1 MADVSFTF
9 SGDASSLQTAL
20 EEIKG
25 EVRKTKDSV
34 QGLAGQFTASFAAI
48 GGAIAAVKS
57 AFAFFSNIPAQA
69 ARIEDLRV
77 TFTQMTG
84 DAEQAG
90 EILDD
95 LWHDAANG
103 AVGLEQMA
111 ATAKPLLNVFSDS
124 SSIREWTRRFADMA
138 TGSGVAAEQL
148 SKVFSRAM
156 AVGRIDSRAIDTL
169 ARQGIPIYQEL
180 AAVIGTSTEAVQAM
194 VKKGAVSADQYA
206 AALRRM
212 TDEGG
217 QYFNLSSQLSNTT
230 AGSWGTLLEN
240 INRVVAKLGEPI
252 NEAITPALQSIAIA
266 LEEGI
271 PAMQEFAAGFGTA
284 LTGVVD
290 VISPIV
296 SGIGELVSLLGGAE
310 TVVAAAAAALLMYV
324 GNTKAATA
332 STISFRAQMVTLGNT
347 IKGLSFSSF
356 VSGYRAALT
365 GLKSAMSSTLAGL
378 KVTWSIAWSTMATV
392 TRAAMVAVKAAIVS
406 TGIGLIFVGIG
417 EALGALY
424 SWFMGNSEAAE
435 RAAESTR
442 QFEKSLRNLNKQA
455 DKVKTYE
462 QYDSFMEQLDE
473 RMDDLREERRMA
485 VAKDEDEE
493 VIKLLDQQIARLR
506 QKKRHY
512 EETLPIQ
519 IEEAIEAERAAEAM
533 RRQQEEAAELERK
546 LAAARDKLN
555 DLYRRQRETE
565 REQYLSGLAPEVQIQ
580 LRLADATAYGQA
592 RHTIETLRQE
602 MEAIMRKPVVTE
614 EDAARYQMLAA
625 TYNKIVELQR
635 RGREEA
641 ERTAETER
649 RRAEEAAK
657 QEKARENA
665 ARDYDMAVK
674 MLQAEIAGNERRLEV
689 LKQQQRITQLTA
701 EYQRQGLS
709 DAEARAKRMVALE
722 KQLER
727 MQEKQKEQ
735 EEKRQQQQGRG
746 RQQGT
751 RITDSFAGVGG
762 GGRSVVIGGPLIS
775 ETKKQTRLL
784 EGIGNNTKRPPTVQV
799 SGNVEAVISR

>member
-9 SGDASSLQTAL
+9 SGDAASLQNAL
-20 EEIKG
+20 NEIKG

-48 GGAIAAVKS
+48 GGAIAAVKG

-90 EILDD
+90 QILDD

-124 SSIREWTRRFADMA
+124 ASIREWSRRFADIA
-138 TGSGVAAEQL
+138 TGSGVAADQL

-156 AVGRIDSRAIDTL
+156 AIGKIDSRAIDTL

-180 AAVIGTSTEAVQAM
+180 AAIIGTTTEAVQAM
-194 VKKGAVSADQYA
+194 VKKGLVSADQYA
-206 AALRRM
+206 AAFRRM

-217 QYFNLSSQLSNTT
+217 KYYNLSSQLSNTS
-230 AGSWGTLLEN
+230 AGSWGTMLEN
-240 INRVVAKLGEPI
+240 INRVAAKLGEPI
-252 NEAITPALQSIAIA
+252 NEAFTPVLQSIAVA
-266 LEEGI
+266 LEESL
-271 PAMQEFAAGFGTA
+271 PAVQAFAGSFGSA
-284 LTGVVD
+284 FSGVVE

-296 SGIGELVSLLGGAE
+296 SGIGELVSVLGGAE

-324 GNTKAATA
+324 GNSKAATA
-332 STISFRAQMVTLGNT
+332 STVSFRAQLTTLGNT

-356 VSGYRAALT
+356 VTGFRTALS
-365 GLKSAMSSTLAGL
+365 GLKSAMTATLTGL
-378 KVTWSIAWSTMATV
+378 KLTWSVTWSTMATV

-406 TGIGLIFVGIG
+406 TGIGLIIVGIG

-424 SWFMGNSEAAE
+424 SWFAGNSEAAE

-442 QFEKSLRNLNKQA
+442 QFEKSLNNLNKQA
-455 DKVKTYE
+455 GKVKTHE

-473 RMDDLREERRMA
+473 RLDDLRDQRDMA

-493 VIKLLDQQIARLR
+493 VIALLDQQIARLR
-506 QKKRHY
+506 QKRRHY

-519 IEEAIEAERAAEAM
+519 IEEAIAAERAAEAM
-533 RRQQEEAAELERK
+533 RKQAEEAAELERK
-546 LAAARDKLN
+546 LAAAREKLN
-555 DLYRRQRETE
+555 DLYRRQRENE

-580 LRLADATAYGQA
+580 LRLADATAYGQT
-592 RHTIETLRQE
+592 RHTIESLRKE
-602 MEAIMRKPVVTE
+602 MEDIMRKPVVTE
-614 EDAARYQMLAA
+614 QDVARYEMLAG
-625 TYNKIVELQR
+625 TYNKITELQR
-635 RGREEA
+635 RSREEA

-657 QEKARENA
+657 QEQARQNA
-665 ARDYDMAVK
+665 SRDYDMAVR
-674 MLQAEIAGNERRLEV
+674 MLQAEIAGDERRLQV

-701 EYQRQGLS
+701 EYQRQGLE

-722 KQLER
+722 KQLEEA
-727 MQEKQKEQ
+727 QEKQKQQEQ
-735 EEKRQQQQGRG
+735 KQQGRS

-751 RITDSFAGVGG
+751 RITDSMAGVGG
-762 GGRSVVIGGPLIS
+762 GGRSVVIGGPLVS

-784 EGIGNNTKRPPTVQV
+784 EGIGNNTRRGPTIQV

>member
-9 SGDASSLQTAL
+9 SGDAASLQNAL
-20 EEIKG
+20 NEIKG

-48 GGAIAAVKS
+48 GGAIAAVKG

-90 EILDD
+90 QILDD

-103 AVGLEQMA
+103 AVGLEEMA

-124 SSIREWTRRFADMA
+124 ASIREWSRRFADIA
-138 TGSGVAAEQL
+138 TGSGVAADQL

-156 AVGRIDSRAIDTL
+156 AIGKIDSRAIDTL

-180 AAVIGTSTEAVQAM
+180 AAVIGTTTEAVQAM
-194 VKKGAVSADQYA
+194 VKKGLVSADQYA
-206 AALRRM
+206 AAFRRM

-217 QYFNLSSQLSNTT
+217 KYYNLSSQLSNTS
-230 AGSWGTLLEN
+230 AGSWGTMLEN
-240 INRVVAKLGEPI
+240 INRVAAKLGEPI
-252 NEAITPALQSIAIA
+252 NEAFTPVLQSIAVA
-266 LEEGI
+266 LEESL
-271 PAMQEFAAGFGTA
+271 PAVQAFAGSFGSA
-284 LTGVVD
+284 FSGVVE

-296 SGIGELVSLLGGAE
+296 SGIGELVSVLGGAE

-324 GNTKAATA
+324 GNTKAATT
-332 STISFRAQMVTLGNT
+332 STVSFRAQLTTLGNT

-356 VSGYRAALT
+356 VTGFRTALS
-365 GLKSAMSSTLAGL
+365 GLKSAMTATLTGL
-378 KVTWSIAWSTMATV
+378 KLTWSVTWSTMATV

-406 TGIGLIFVGIG
+406 TGIGLIIVGIG

-424 SWFMGNSEAAE
+424 SWFAGNSEAAE

-442 QFEKSLRNLNKQA
+442 QFEKSLNSLNKQA
-455 DKVKTYE
+455 GKVKTHE

-473 RMDDLREERRMA
+473 RLDDLRDQRDMA

-493 VIKLLDQQIARLR
+493 VIALLDQQIARLR
-506 QKKRHY
+506 QKRRHY

-519 IEEAIEAERAAEAM
+519 IEEAIAAERAAEAM
-533 RRQQEEAAELERK
+533 RKQAEEAAELERK
-546 LAAARDKLN
+546 LAAAREKLN
-555 DLYRRQRETE
+555 DLYRRQRENE

-580 LRLADATAYGQA
+580 LRLADATAYGQT
-592 RHTIETLRQE
+592 RHTIESLRKE
-602 MEAIMRKPVVTE
+602 MEDIMRKPVVTE
-614 EDAARYQMLAA
+614 QDVARYEMLAG
-625 TYNKIVELQR
+625 TYNKITELQR
-635 RGREEA
+635 RSREEA

-657 QEKARENA
+657 QEQARQNA
-665 ARDYDMAVK
+665 SRDYDMAVR
-674 MLQAEIAGNERRLEV
+674 MLQAEIAGDERRLQV

-701 EYQRQGLS
+701 EYQRQGLE

-722 KQLER
+722 KQLEEA
-727 MQEKQKEQ
+727 QEKQKQQEQ
-735 EEKRQQQQGRG
+735 KQQGRS

-751 RITDSFAGVGG
+751 RITDSMAGVGG
-762 GGRSVVIGGPLIS
+762 GGRSVVIGGPLVS

-784 EGIGNNTKRPPTVQV
+784 EGIGNNTRRGPTIQV

>member
-9 SGDASSLQTAL
+9 SGDAASLQNAL
-20 EEIKG
+20 NEIKG

-48 GGAIAAVKS
+48 GGAIAAVKG

-90 EILDD
+90 QILDD

-103 AVGLEQMA
+103 AVGLEEMA

-124 SSIREWTRRFADMA
+124 ASIREWSRRFADIA
-138 TGSGVAAEQL
+138 TGSGVAADQL

-156 AVGRIDSRAIDTL
+156 AIGKIDSRAIDTL

-180 AAVIGTSTEAVQAM
+180 AAVIGTTTEAVQAM
-194 VKKGAVSADQYA
+194 VKKGLVSADQYA
-206 AALRRM
+206 AAFRRM

-217 QYFNLSSQLSNTT
+217 KYYNLSSQLSNTS
-230 AGSWGTLLEN
+230 AGSWGTMLEN
-240 INRVVAKLGEPI
+240 INRVAAKLGEPI
-252 NEAITPALQSIAIA
+252 NEAFTPVLQSIAVA
-266 LEEGI
+266 LEESL
-271 PAMQEFAAGFGTA
+271 PAVQAFAGSFGSA
-284 LTGVVD
+284 FSGVVA

-296 SGIGELVSLLGGAE
+296 SGIGELVSVLGGAE

-324 GNTKAATA
+324 GNSKAATA
-332 STISFRAQMVTLGNT
+332 STVSFRAQLTTLGNT
-347 IKGLSFSSF
+347 ITGLSFSSF
-356 VSGYRAALT
+356 VTGFRTALS
-365 GLKSAMSSTLAGL
+365 GLKSAMTATLTGL
-378 KVTWSIAWSTMATV
+378 KLTWSVTWSTMATV

-406 TGIGLIFVGIG
+406 TGIGLIIVGIG

-424 SWFMGNSEAAE
+424 SWFAGNSEAAE

-442 QFEKSLRNLNKQA
+442 QFEKSLNNLNKQA
-455 DKVKTYE
+455 GKVKTHE

-473 RMDDLREERRMA
+473 RLDDLRDQRDMA

-493 VIKLLDQQIARLR
+493 VIALLDQQIARLR
-506 QKKRHY
+506 QKRRHY

-519 IEEAIEAERAAEAM
+519 IEEAIAAERAAEAM
-533 RRQQEEAAELERK
+533 RKQAEEAAELERK
-546 LAAARDKLN
+546 LAAAREKLN
-555 DLYRRQRETE
+555 DLYRRQRENE

-580 LRLADATAYGQA
+580 LRLADATAYGQT
-592 RHTIETLRQE
+592 RHTIESLRKE
-602 MEAIMRKPVVTE
+602 MEDIMRKPVVTE
-614 EDAARYQMLAA
+614 QDVARYEMLAG
-625 TYNKIVELQR
+625 TYNKITELQR
-635 RGREEA
+635 RSREEA

-657 QEKARENA
+657 QEQARQNA

-674 MLQAEIAGNERRLEV
+674 MLQAEIAGDERRLQV

-701 EYQRQGLS
+701 EYQRQGLE

-722 KQLER
+722 KQLEEA
-727 MQEKQKEQ
+727 QEKQKQQEQ
-735 EEKRQQQQGRG
+735 KQQGRS

-751 RITDSFAGVGG
+751 RITDSMAGVGG
-762 GGRSVVIGGPLIS
+762 GGRSVVIGGPLVS

-784 EGIGNNTKRPPTVQV
+784 EGIGNNTRRGPTIQV

>member
-9 SGDASSLQTAL
+9 SGDAASLQNAL
-20 EEIKG
+20 NEIKG

-48 GGAIAAVKS
+48 GGAIAAVKG

-90 EILDD
+90 QILDD

-103 AVGLEQMA
+103 AVGLEEMA

-124 SSIREWTRRFADMA
+124 ASIREWSRRFADIA
-138 TGSGVAAEQL
+138 TGSGVAADQL

-156 AVGRIDSRAIDTL
+156 AIGKIDSRAIDTL

-180 AAVIGTSTEAVQAM
+180 AAIIGTTTEAVQAM
-194 VKKGAVSADQYA
+194 VKKGLVSADQYA
-206 AALRRM
+206 AAFRRM

-217 QYFNLSSQLSNTT
+217 KYYNLSSQLSNTS
-230 AGSWGTLLEN
+230 AGSWGTMLEN
-240 INRVVAKLGEPI
+240 INRVAAKLGEPI
-252 NEAITPALQSIAIA
+252 NEAFTPVLQSIAVA
-266 LEEGI
+266 LEESL
-271 PAMQEFAAGFGTA
+271 PAVQAFAGSFGSA
-284 LTGVVD
+284 FSGVVA

-296 SGIGELVSLLGGAE
+296 SGIGELVSVLGGAE

-332 STISFRAQMVTLGNT
+332 STVSFRAQLTTLGNT

-356 VSGYRAALT
+356 VTGFRTALS
-365 GLKSAMSSTLAGL
+365 GLKSAMTATLTGL
-378 KVTWSIAWSTMATV
+378 KLTWSVTWSTMATV

-406 TGIGLIFVGIG
+406 TGIGLIIVGIG

-424 SWFMGNSEAAE
+424 SWFAGNSEAAE

-442 QFEKSLRNLNKQA
+442 QFEKSLNNLNKQA
-455 DKVKTYE
+455 GKVKTHE

-473 RMDDLREERRMA
+473 RLDDLRDQRDMA

-493 VIKLLDQQIARLR
+493 VIALLDQQIARLR
-506 QKKRHY
+506 QKRRHY

-519 IEEAIEAERAAEAM
+519 IEEAIAAERAAEAM
-533 RRQQEEAAELERK
+533 RKQAEEAAELERK
-546 LAAARDKLN
+546 LAAAREKLN
-555 DLYRRQRETE
+555 DLYRRQRENE

-580 LRLADATAYGQA
+580 LRLADATAYGQT
-592 RHTIETLRQE
+592 RHTIESLRKE
-602 MEAIMRKPVVTE
+602 MEDIMRKPVVTE
-614 EDAARYQMLAA
+614 QDVARYEMLAG
-625 TYNKIVELQR
+625 TYNKITELQR
-635 RGREEA
+635 RSREEA

-657 QEKARENA
+657 QEQARQNA

-674 MLQAEIAGNERRLEV
+674 MLQAEIAGDERRLQV

-701 EYQRQGLS
+701 EYQRQGLE

-722 KQLER
+722 KQLEEA
-727 MQEKQKEQ
+727 QEKQKQQEQ
-735 EEKRQQQQGRG
+735 KQQGRS

-751 RITDSFAGVGG
+751 RITDSMAGVGG
-762 GGRSVVIGGPLIS
+762 GGRSVVIGGPLVS

-784 EGIGNNTKRPPTVQV
+784 EGIGNNTRRGPTIQV

>member
-9 SGDASSLQTAL
+9 SGDAASLQNAL
-20 EEIKG
+20 NEIKG

-48 GGAIAAVKS
+48 GGAIAAVKG

-90 EILDD
+90 QILDD

-103 AVGLEQMA
+103 AVGLEEMA

-124 SSIREWTRRFADMA
+124 ASIREWSRRFADIA
-138 TGSGVAAEQL
+138 TGSGVAADQL

-156 AVGRIDSRAIDTL
+156 AIGKIDSRAIDTL

-180 AAVIGTSTEAVQAM
+180 AAIIGTTTEAVQDM
-194 VKKGAVSADQYA
+194 VKKGLVSADQYA
-206 AALRRM
+206 AAFRRM

-217 QYFNLSSQLSNTT
+217 KYYNLSSQLSNTS
-230 AGSWGTLLEN
+230 AGSWGTMLEN
-240 INRVVAKLGEPI
+240 INRVAAKLGEPI
-252 NEAITPALQSIAIA
+252 NEAFTPVLQSIAVA
-266 LEEGI
+266 LEESL
-271 PAMQEFAAGFGTA
+271 PAVQAFAGSFGSA
-284 LTGVVD
+284 FSGVVE

-296 SGIGELVSLLGGAE
+296 SGIGELVSVLGGAE

-332 STISFRAQMVTLGNT
+332 STVSFRAQLTTLGNT

-356 VSGYRAALT
+356 VTGFRTALS
-365 GLKSAMSSTLAGL
+365 GLKSAMTATLTGL
-378 KVTWSIAWSTMATV
+378 KLTWSVTWSTMATV

-406 TGIGLIFVGIG
+406 TGIGLIIVGIG

-424 SWFMGNSEAAE
+424 SWFAGNSEAAE

-442 QFEKSLRNLNKQA
+442 QFEKSLNSLNKQA
-455 DKVKTYE
+455 GKVKTHE

-473 RMDDLREERRMA
+473 RIDDLRDQRDMA

-493 VIKLLDQQIARLR
+493 VIALLDQQIARLR

-519 IEEAIEAERAAEAM
+519 IEEAIAAERAAEAM

-546 LAAARDKLN
+546 LAAAREKLN
-555 DLYRRQRETE
+555 DLYRRQRENE

-580 LRLADATAYGQA
+580 LRLADATAYGQT
-592 RHTIETLRQE
+592 RHTIESLRKE
-602 MEAIMRKPVVTE
+602 MEDIMRKPVVTE
-614 EDAARYQMLAA
+614 QDVARYEMLAS
-625 TYNKIVELQR
+625 TYNKITELQR

-657 QEKARENA
+657 QEQARQNA

-674 MLQAEIAGNERRLEV
+674 MLQAEIAGDERRLQV

-701 EYQRQGLS
+701 EYQRQGLE

-722 KQLER
+722 KQLEEA
-727 MQEKQKEQ
+727 QEKQKQQEQ
-735 EEKRQQQQGRG
+735 KQQGRS

-751 RITDSFAGVGG
+751 RITDSMAGVGG
-762 GGRSVVIGGPLIS
+762 GGRSVVIGGPLVS

-784 EGIGNNTKRPPTVQV
+784 EGIGNNTRRGPTIQV

>member
-9 SGDASSLQTAL
+9 SGDAASLQNAL
-20 EEIKG
+20 NEIKG

-48 GGAIAAVKS
+48 GGAIAAVKG

-90 EILDD
+90 QILDD

-103 AVGLEQMA
+103 AVGLEEMA

-124 SSIREWTRRFADMA
+124 ASIREWSRRFADIA
-138 TGSGVAAEQL
+138 TGSGVAADQL

-156 AVGRIDSRAIDTL
+156 AIGKIDSRAIDTL

-180 AAVIGTSTEAVQAM
+180 AAVIGTTTEAVQAM
-194 VKKGAVSADQYA
+194 VKKGLVSADQYA
-206 AALRRM
+206 AAFRRM

-217 QYFNLSSQLSNTT
+217 KYYNLSSQLSNTS
-230 AGSWGTLLEN
+230 AGSWGTMLEN
-240 INRVVAKLGEPI
+240 INRVAAKLGEPI
-252 NEAITPALQSIAIA
+252 NEAFTPVLQSIAVA
-266 LEEGI
+266 LEESL
-271 PAMQEFAAGFGTA
+271 PAVQAFAGSFGSA
-284 LTGVVD
+284 FSGVVE

-296 SGIGELVSLLGGAE
+296 SGIGELVSVLGGAE

-324 GNTKAATA
+324 GNTKAATT
-332 STISFRAQMVTLGNT
+332 STVSFRAQLTTLGNT

-356 VSGYRAALT
+356 VTGFRTALS
-365 GLKSAMSSTLAGL
+365 GLKSAMTATLTGL
-378 KVTWSIAWSTMATV
+378 KLTWSVTWSTMATV

-406 TGIGLIFVGIG
+406 TGIGLIIVGIG

-424 SWFMGNSEAAE
+424 SWFAGNSEAAE

-442 QFEKSLRNLNKQA
+442 QFEKSLNSLNKQA
-455 DKVKTYE
+455 GKVKTHE

-473 RMDDLREERRMA
+473 RLDDLRDQRDMA

-493 VIKLLDQQIARLR
+493 VIALLDQQIARLR

-519 IEEAIEAERAAEAM
+519 IEEAIAAERAAEAM

-546 LAAARDKLN
+546 LAAAREKLN
-555 DLYRRQRETE
+555 DLYRRQRENE

-580 LRLADATAYGQA
+580 LRLADATAYGQT
-592 RHTIETLRQE
+592 RHTIESLRKE
-602 MEAIMRKPVVTE
+602 MEDIMRKPVVTE
-614 EDAARYQMLAA
+614 QDVARYEMLAS
-625 TYNKIVELQR
+625 TYNKITELQR

-657 QEKARENA
+657 QEQARQNA

-674 MLQAEIAGNERRLEV
+674 MLQAEIAGDERRLQV

-701 EYQRQGLS
+701 EYQRQGLE

-722 KQLER
+722 RQLEEA
-727 MQEKQKEQ
+727 QEKQKQQEQ
-735 EEKRQQQQGRG
+735 KQQGRS

-751 RITDSFAGVGG
+751 RITDSMAGVGG
-762 GGRSVVIGGPLIS
+762 GGRSVVIGGPLVS

-784 EGIGNNTKRPPTVQV
+784 EGIGNNTRRGPTIQV

>member
-9 SGDASSLQTAL
+9 SGDAASLQNAL
-20 EEIKG
+20 NEIKG

-48 GGAIAAVKS
+48 GGAIAAVKG

-90 EILDD
+90 QILDD

-103 AVGLEQMA
+103 AVGLEEMA

-124 SSIREWTRRFADMA
+124 ASIREWSRRFADIA
-138 TGSGVAAEQL
+138 TGSGVAADQL

-156 AVGRIDSRAIDTL
+156 AIGKIDSRAIDTL

-180 AAVIGTSTEAVQAM
+180 AAIIGTTTEAVQDM
-194 VKKGAVSADQYA
+194 VKKGLVSADQYA
-206 AALRRM
+206 AAFRRM

-217 QYFNLSSQLSNTT
+217 KYYNLSSQLSNTS
-230 AGSWGTLLEN
+230 AGSWGTMLEN
-240 INRVVAKLGEPI
+240 INRVAAKLGEPI
-252 NEAITPALQSIAIA
+252 NEAFTPVLQSIAVA
-266 LEEGI
+266 LEESL
-271 PAMQEFAAGFGTA
+271 PAVQAFAGSFGSA
-284 LTGVVD
+284 FSGVVA

-296 SGIGELVSLLGGAE
+296 SGIGELVSVLGGAE

-332 STISFRAQMVTLGNT
+332 STVSFRAQLTTLGNT

-356 VSGYRAALT
+356 VTGFRTALS
-365 GLKSAMSSTLAGL
+365 GLKSAMTATLTGL
-378 KVTWSIAWSTMATV
+378 KLTWSVTWSTMATV

-406 TGIGLIFVGIG
+406 TGIGLIIVGIG

-424 SWFMGNSEAAE
+424 SWFAGNSEAAE

-442 QFEKSLRNLNKQA
+442 QFEKSLNNLNKQA
-455 DKVKTYE
+455 GKVKTHE

-473 RMDDLREERRMA
+473 RLDDLRDQRDMA

-493 VIKLLDQQIARLR
+493 VIALLDQQIARLR
-506 QKKRHY
+506 QKRRHY

-519 IEEAIEAERAAEAM
+519 IEEAIAAERAAEAM
-533 RRQQEEAAELERK
+533 RKQAEEAAELERK
-546 LAAARDKLN
+546 LAAAREKLN
-555 DLYRRQRETE
+555 DLYRRQRENE

-580 LRLADATAYGQA
+580 LRLADATAYGQT
-592 RHTIETLRQE
+592 RHTIESLRKE
-602 MEAIMRKPVVTE
+602 MEDIMRKPVVTE
-614 EDAARYQMLAA
+614 QDVARYEMLAS
-625 TYNKIVELQR
+625 TYNKITELQR
-635 RGREEA
+635 RSREEA

-657 QEKARENA
+657 QEQARQNA

-674 MLQAEIAGNERRLEV
+674 MLQAEIAGDERRLQV

-701 EYQRQGLS
+701 EYQRQGLE

-722 KQLER
+722 KQLEEA
-727 MQEKQKEQ
+727 QEKQKQQEQ
-735 EEKRQQQQGRG
+735 KQQGRS

-751 RITDSFAGVGG
+751 RITDSMAGVGG
-762 GGRSVVIGGPLIS
+762 GGRSVVIGGPLVS

-784 EGIGNNTKRPPTVQV
+784 EGIGNNTRRGPTIQV

>member
-9 SGDASSLQTAL
+9 SGDAASLQNAL
-20 EEIKG
+20 NEIKG

-48 GGAIAAVKS
+48 GGAIAAVKG

-90 EILDD
+90 QILDD

-103 AVGLEQMA
+103 AVGLEEMA

-124 SSIREWTRRFADMA
+124 ASIREWSRRFADIA
-138 TGSGVAAEQL
+138 TGSGVAADQL

-156 AVGRIDSRAIDTL
+156 AIGKIDSRAIDTL

-180 AAVIGTSTEAVQAM
+180 AAVIGTTTEAVQAM
-194 VKKGAVSADQYA
+194 VKKGLVSADQYA
-206 AALRRM
+206 AAFRRM

-217 QYFNLSSQLSNTT
+217 KYYNLSSQLSNTS
-230 AGSWGTLLEN
+230 AGSWGTMLEN
-240 INRVVAKLGEPI
+240 INRVAAKLGEPI
-252 NEAITPALQSIAIA
+252 NEAFTPVLQSIAVA
-266 LEEGI
+266 LEESL
-271 PAMQEFAAGFGTA
+271 PAVQAFAGSFGSA
-284 LTGVVD
+284 FSGVVE

-296 SGIGELVSLLGGAE
+296 SGIGELVSVLGGAE

-324 GNTKAATA
+324 GNTKAATT
-332 STISFRAQMVTLGNT
+332 STVSFRAQLTTLGNT

-356 VSGYRAALT
+356 VTGFRTALS
-365 GLKSAMSSTLAGL
+365 GLKSAMTATLTGL
-378 KVTWSIAWSTMATV
+378 KLTWSVTWSTMATV

-406 TGIGLIFVGIG
+406 TGIGLIIVGIG

-424 SWFMGNSEAAE
+424 SWFAGNSEAAE

-442 QFEKSLRNLNKQA
+442 QFEKSLNSLNKQA
-455 DKVKTYE
+455 GKVKTHE

-473 RMDDLREERRMA
+473 RLDDLRDQRDMA

-493 VIKLLDQQIARLR
+493 VIALLDQQIARLR
-506 QKKRHY
+506 QKRRHY
-512 EETLPIQ
+512 EETLPLQ
-519 IEEAIEAERAAEAM
+519 IEEAIAAERAAEAM

-546 LAAARDKLN
+546 LAAAREKLN
-555 DLYRRQRETE
+555 DLYRRQRENE

-580 LRLADATAYGQA
+580 LRLADATAYGQT
-592 RHTIETLRQE
+592 RHTIESLRKE
-602 MEAIMRKPVVTE
+602 MEDIMRKPVVTE
-614 EDAARYQMLAA
+614 QDVARYEMLAS
-625 TYNKIVELQR
+625 TYNKITELQR

-657 QEKARENA
+657 QEQARQNA
-665 ARDYDMAVK
+665 SRDYDMAVR
-674 MLQAEIAGNERRLEV
+674 MLQAEIAGDERRLQV

-701 EYQRQGLS
+701 EYQRQGLE

-722 KQLER
+722 KQLEEA
-727 MQEKQKEQ
+727 QEKQKQQEQ
-735 EEKRQQQQGRG
+735 KQQGRS

-751 RITDSFAGVGG
+751 RITDSMAGVGG
-762 GGRSVVIGGPLIS
+762 GGRSVVIGGPLVS

-784 EGIGNNTKRPPTVQV
+784 EGIGNNTRRGPTIQV

>member
-9 SGDASSLQTAL
+9 SGDAASLQNAL
-20 EEIKG
+20 NEIKG

-48 GGAIAAVKS
+48 GGAIAAVKG

-90 EILDD
+90 QILDD

-103 AVGLEQMA
+103 AVGLEEMA

-124 SSIREWTRRFADMA
+124 ASIREWSRRFADIA
-138 TGSGVAAEQL
+138 TGSGVAADQL

-156 AVGRIDSRAIDTL
+156 AIGKIDSRAIDTL

-180 AAVIGTSTEAVQAM
+180 AAVIGTTTEAVQAM
-194 VKKGAVSADQYA
+194 VKKGLVSADQYA
-206 AALRRM
+206 AAFRRM

-217 QYFNLSSQLSNTT
+217 KYYNLSSQLSNTS
-230 AGSWGTLLEN
+230 AGSWGTMLEN
-240 INRVVAKLGEPI
+240 INRVAAKLGEPI
-252 NEAITPALQSIAIA
+252 NEAFTPVLQSIAVA
-266 LEEGI
+266 LEESL
-271 PAMQEFAAGFGTA
+271 PAVQAFAGSFGSA
-284 LTGVVD
+284 FSGVVE

-296 SGIGELVSLLGGAE
+296 SGIGELVSVLGGAE

-332 STISFRAQMVTLGNT
+332 STVSFRAQLTTLGNT

-356 VSGYRAALT
+356 VTGFRTALS
-365 GLKSAMSSTLAGL
+365 GLKSAMTATLTGL
-378 KVTWSIAWSTMATV
+378 KLTWSVTWSTMATV

-406 TGIGLIFVGIG
+406 TGIGLIIVGIG

-424 SWFMGNSEAAE
+424 SWFAGNSEAAE

-442 QFEKSLRNLNKQA
+442 QFEKSLNNLNKQA
-455 DKVKTYE
+455 GKVKTHE

-473 RMDDLREERRMA
+473 RLDDLRDQRDMA

-493 VIKLLDQQIARLR
+493 VIALLDQQIARLR
-506 QKKRHY
+506 QKRRHY

-519 IEEAIEAERAAEAM
+519 IEEAIAAERAAEAM
-533 RRQQEEAAELERK
+533 RKQAEEAAELERK
-546 LAAARDKLN
+546 LAAAREKLN
-555 DLYRRQRETE
+555 DLYRRQRENE

-580 LRLADATAYGQA
+580 LRLADATAYGQT
-592 RHTIETLRQE
+592 RHTIESLRKE
-602 MEAIMRKPVVTE
+602 MEDIMRKPVVTE
-614 EDAARYQMLAA
+614 QDVARYEMLAS
-625 TYNKIVELQR
+625 TYNKITELQR
-635 RGREEA
+635 RSREEA

-657 QEKARENA
+657 QEQARQNA

-674 MLQAEIAGNERRLEV
+674 MLQAEIAGDERRLQV

-701 EYQRQGLS
+701 EYQRQGLE

-722 KQLER
+722 KQLEEA
-727 MQEKQKEQ
+727 QEKQKQQEQ
-735 EEKRQQQQGRG
+735 KQQGRS

-751 RITDSFAGVGG
+751 RITDSMAGVGG
-762 GGRSVVIGGPLIS
+762 GGRSVVIGGPLVS

-784 EGIGNNTKRPPTVQV
+784 EGIGNNTRRGPTIQV

>member
-9 SGDASSLQTAL
+9 SGDAASLQNAL
-20 EEIKG
+20 NEIKG

-48 GGAIAAVKS
+48 GGAIAAVKG

-90 EILDD
+90 QILDD

-103 AVGLEQMA
+103 AVGLEEMA

-124 SSIREWTRRFADMA
+124 ASIREWSRRFADIA
-138 TGSGVAAEQL
+138 TGSGVAADQL

-156 AVGRIDSRAIDTL
+156 AIGKIDSRAIDTL

-180 AAVIGTSTEAVQAM
+180 AAIIGTTTEAVQAM
-194 VKKGAVSADQYA
+194 VKKGLVSADQYA
-206 AALRRM
+206 AAFRRM

-217 QYFNLSSQLSNTT
+217 KYYNLSSQLSNTS
-230 AGSWGTLLEN
+230 AGSWGTMLEN
-240 INRVVAKLGEPI
+240 INRVAAKLGEPI
-252 NEAITPALQSIAIA
+252 NEAFTPVLQSIAVA
-266 LEEGI
+266 LEESL
-271 PAMQEFAAGFGTA
+271 PAVQAFAGSFGSA
-284 LTGVVD
+284 FSGVVE
-290 VISPIV
+290 VLSPIV
-296 SGIGELVSLLGGAE
+296 SGIGELVSVLGGAE

-324 GNTKAATA
+324 GNTKAATT
-332 STISFRAQMVTLGNT
+332 STVSFRAQLTTLGNT

-356 VSGYRAALT
+356 VTGFRTALS
-365 GLKSAMSSTLAGL
+365 GLKSAMTATLTGL
-378 KVTWSIAWSTMATV
+378 KLTWSVTWSTMATV

-406 TGIGLIFVGIG
+406 TGIGLIIVGIG

-424 SWFMGNSEAAE
+424 SWFAGNSEAAE

-442 QFEKSLRNLNKQA
+442 QFEKSLNSLNKQA
-455 DKVKTYE
+455 GKVKTHE

-473 RMDDLREERRMA
+473 RLDDLRDQRDMA

-493 VIKLLDQQIARLR
+493 VIALLDQQIARLR
-506 QKKRHY
+506 QKRRHY

-519 IEEAIEAERAAEAM
+519 IEEAIAAERAAEAM

-546 LAAARDKLN
+546 LAAAREKLN
-555 DLYRRQRETE
+555 DLYRRQRENE

-580 LRLADATAYGQA
+580 LRLADATAYGQT
-592 RHTIETLRQE
+592 RHTIESLRKE
-602 MEAIMRKPVVTE
+602 MEDIMRKPVVTE
-614 EDAARYQMLAA
+614 QDVARYEKLAS
-625 TYNKIVELQR
+625 THNKIVELQR
-635 RGREEA
+635 RSREEA

-657 QEKARENA
+657 QEQARQNA

-674 MLQAEIAGNERRLEV
+674 MLQAEIAGDERRLQV

-701 EYQRQGLS
+701 EYQRQGLE

-722 KQLER
+722 KQLEEA
-727 MQEKQKEQ
+727 QEKQKQQEQ
-735 EEKRQQQQGRG
+735 KQQGRS

-751 RITDSFAGVGG
+751 RITDSMAGVGG
-762 GGRSVVIGGPLIS
+762 GGRSVVIGGPLVS

-784 EGIGNNTKRPPTVQV
+784 EGIGNNTRRGPTIQV

>member
-9 SGDASSLQTAL
+9 SGDAASLQNAL
-20 EEIKG
+20 NEIKG

-48 GGAIAAVKS
+48 GGAIAAVKG

-90 EILDD
+90 QILDD

-103 AVGLEQMA
+103 AVGLEEMA

-124 SSIREWTRRFADMA
+124 ASIREWSRRFADIA
-138 TGSGVAAEQL
+138 TGSGVAADQL

-156 AVGRIDSRAIDTL
+156 AIGKIDSRAIDTL

-180 AAVIGTSTEAVQAM
+180 AAVIGTTTEAVQAM
-194 VKKGAVSADQYA
+194 VKKGLVSADQYA
-206 AALRRM
+206 AAFRRM

-217 QYFNLSSQLSNTT
+217 KYYNLSSQLSNTS
-230 AGSWGTLLEN
+230 AGSWGTMLEN
-240 INRVVAKLGEPI
+240 INRVAAKLGEPI
-252 NEAITPALQSIAIA
+252 NEAFTPVLQSIAVA
-266 LEEGI
+266 LEESL
-271 PAMQEFAAGFGTA
+271 PAVQAFAGSFGSA
-284 LTGVVD
+284 FSGVVA

-296 SGIGELVSLLGGAE
+296 SGIGELVSVLGGAE
-310 TVVAAAAAALLMYV
+310 TVIAAAAAALLMYV
-324 GNTKAATA
+324 GNTKAATT
-332 STISFRAQMVTLGNT
+332 STVSFRAQLTTLGNT
-347 IKGLSFSSF
+347 IKGLSLSSF
-356 VSGYRAALT
+356 VTGFRTALS
-365 GLKSAMSSTLAGL
+365 GLKSAMTATLTGL
-378 KVTWSIAWSTMATV
+378 KLTWSVTWSTMATV

-406 TGIGLIFVGIG
+406 TGIGLIIVGIG

-424 SWFMGNSEAAE
+424 SWFAGNSEAAE

-442 QFEKSLRNLNKQA
+442 QFEKSLRSLNKQA

-473 RMDDLREERRMA
+473 RLDDLREERRMA

-493 VIKLLDQQIARLR
+493 VIALLDQQIARLR

-519 IEEAIEAERAAEAM
+519 IEEAIAAERAAEAM

-546 LAAARDKLN
+546 LAAAREKLN
-555 DLYRRQRETE
+555 DLYRRQRENE

-580 LRLADATAYGQA
+580 LRLADATAYGQT
-592 RHTIETLRQE
+592 RHTIESLRKE
-602 MEAIMRKPVVTE
+602 MEDIMRKPVVTE
-614 EDAARYQMLAA
+614 QDVARYEMLAS
-625 TYNKIVELQR
+625 TYNKITELQR

-657 QEKARENA
+657 QEQARQNA
-665 ARDYDMAVK
+665 SRDYDMAVR
-674 MLQAEIAGNERRLEV
+674 MLQAEIAGDERRLQV

-701 EYQRQGLS
+701 EYQRQGLE

-722 KQLER
+722 KQLEEA
-727 MQEKQKEQ
+727 QEKQKQQEQ
-735 EEKRQQQQGRG
+735 KQQGRS

-751 RITDSFAGVGG
+751 RITDSMAGVGG
-762 GGRSVVIGGPLIS
+762 GGRSVVIGGPLVS

-784 EGIGNNTKRPPTVQV
+784 EGIGNNTRRGPTIQV

>member
-9 SGDASSLQTAL
+9 SGDAASLQNAL
-20 EEIKG
+20 NEIKG

-48 GGAIAAVKS
+48 GGAIAAVKG

-90 EILDD
+90 QILDD

-103 AVGLEQMA
+103 AVGLEEMA

-124 SSIREWTRRFADMA
+124 ASIREWSRRFADIA
-138 TGSGVAAEQL
+138 TGSGVAADQL

-156 AVGRIDSRAIDTL
+156 AIGKIDSRAIDTL

-180 AAVIGTSTEAVQAM
+180 AAVIGTTTEAVQAM
-194 VKKGAVSADQYA
+194 VKKGLVSADQYA
-206 AALRRM
+206 AAFRRM

-217 QYFNLSSQLSNTT
+217 KYYNLSSQLSNTS
-230 AGSWGTLLEN
+230 AGSWGTMLEN
-240 INRVVAKLGEPI
+240 INRVAAKLGEPI
-252 NEAITPALQSIAIA
+252 NEAFTPVLQSIAVA
-266 LEEGI
+266 LEESL
-271 PAMQEFAAGFGTA
+271 PAVQSFAGSFGSA
-284 LTGVVD
+284 FSGVVA

-296 SGIGELVSLLGGAE
+296 SGIGELVSVLGGAE

-332 STISFRAQMVTLGNT
+332 STVSFRAQLTTLGNT

-356 VSGYRAALT
+356 VTGFRTALS
-365 GLKSAMSSTLAGL
+365 GLKSAMTATLTGL
-378 KVTWSIAWSTMATV
+378 KLTWSVTWSTMATV

-406 TGIGLIFVGIG
+406 TGIGLIIVGIG

-424 SWFMGNSEAAE
+424 SWFAGNSEAAE

-442 QFEKSLRNLNKQA
+442 QFEKSLNSLNKQA
-455 DKVKTYE
+455 GKVKTHE

-473 RMDDLREERRMA
+473 RLDDLRDRRDMA

-493 VIKLLDQQIARLR
+493 VIALLDQQIARLR

-519 IEEAIEAERAAEAM
+519 IEEAIAAERAAEAM

-546 LAAARDKLN
+546 LAAAREKLN
-555 DLYRRQRETE
+555 DLYRRQRENE

-580 LRLADATAYGQA
+580 LRLADATAYGQT
-592 RHTIETLRQE
+592 RHTIESLRKE
-602 MEAIMRKPVVTE
+602 MEDIMRKPVVTE
-614 EDAARYQMLAA
+614 QDVARYEMLAS
-625 TYNKIVELQR
+625 TYNKITELQR
-635 RGREEA
+635 RSREEA

-657 QEKARENA
+657 QEQARQNA
-665 ARDYDMAVK
+665 SRDYDMAVR
-674 MLQAEIAGNERRLEV
+674 MLQAEIAGDERRLQV

-701 EYQRQGLS
+701 EYQRQGLE

-722 KQLER
+722 KQLEEA
-727 MQEKQKEQ
+727 QEKQKQQEQ
-735 EEKRQQQQGRG
+735 KQQGRS

-751 RITDSFAGVGG
+751 RITDSMAGVGG
-762 GGRSVVIGGPLIS
+762 GGRSVVIGGPLVS

-784 EGIGNNTKRPPTVQV
+784 EGIGNNTRRGPTIQV

>member
-9 SGDASSLQTAL
+9 SGDAASLQNAL
-20 EEIKG
+20 NEIKG

-48 GGAIAAVKS
+48 GGAIAAVKG

-90 EILDD
+90 QILDD

-103 AVGLEQMA
+103 AVGLEEMA

-124 SSIREWTRRFADMA
+124 ASIREWSRRFADIA
-138 TGSGVAAEQL
+138 TGSGVAADQL

-156 AVGRIDSRAIDTL
+156 AIGKIDSRAIDTL

-180 AAVIGTSTEAVQAM
+180 AAVIGTTTEAVQAM
-194 VKKGAVSADQYA
+194 VKKGLVSADQYA
-206 AALRRM
+206 AAFRRM
-212 TDEGG
+212 TDEGRK
-217 QYFNLSSQLSNTT
+217 YYNLSSQLSNTS
-230 AGSWGTLLEN
+230 AGSWGTMLEN
-240 INRVVAKLGEPI
+240 INRVAAKLGEPI
-252 NEAITPALQSIAIA
+252 NEAFTPVLQSIAVA
-266 LEEGI
+266 LEESL
-271 PAMQEFAAGFGTA
+271 PAVQAFAGSFGSA
-284 LTGVVD
+284 FSGVVE

-296 SGIGELVSLLGGAE
+296 SGIGELVSVLGGAE

-324 GNTKAATA
+324 GNTKAATT
-332 STISFRAQMVTLGNT
+332 STVSFRAQLTTLGNT

-356 VSGYRAALT
+356 VTGFRTALS
-365 GLKSAMSSTLAGL
+365 GLKSAMTATLTGL
-378 KVTWSIAWSTMATV
+378 KLTWSVTWSTMATV

-406 TGIGLIFVGIG
+406 TGIGLIIVGIG

-424 SWFMGNSEAAE
+424 SWFAGNSEAAE

-442 QFEKSLRNLNKQA
+442 QFEKSLNSLNKQA
-455 DKVKTYE
+455 GKVKTHE

-473 RMDDLREERRMA
+473 RLDDLRDQRDMA

-493 VIKLLDQQIARLR
+493 VIALLDQQIARLR
-506 QKKRHY
+506 QKRRHY

-519 IEEAIEAERAAEAM
+519 IEEAIAAERAAEAM

-546 LAAARDKLN
+546 LAAAREKLN
-555 DLYRRQRETE
+555 DLYRRQRENE

-580 LRLADATAYGQA
+580 LRLADATAYGQT
-592 RHTIETLRQE
+592 RHTIESLRKE
-602 MEAIMRKPVVTE
+602 MEDIMRKPVVTE
-614 EDAARYQMLAA
+614 QDVARYEMLAS
-625 TYNKIVELQR
+625 TYNKITELQR

-657 QEKARENA
+657 QEQARQNA
-665 ARDYDMAVK
+665 ARDYDMAVR
-674 MLQAEIAGNERRLEV
+674 MLQAEIAGDERRLQV

-701 EYQRQGLS
+701 EYQRQGLE

-722 KQLER
+722 KQLEEA
-727 MQEKQKEQ
+727 QEKQKQQEQ
-735 EEKRQQQQGRG
+735 KQQGRS

-751 RITDSFAGVGG
+751 RITDSMAGVGG
-762 GGRSVVIGGPLIS
+762 GGRSVVIGGPLVS

-784 EGIGNNTKRPPTVQV
+784 EGIGNNTRRGPTIQV

>member
-9 SGDASSLQTAL
+9 SGDAASLQNAL
-20 EEIKG
+20 NEIKG

-48 GGAIAAVKS
+48 GGAIAAVKG

-90 EILDD
+90 QILDD

-103 AVGLEQMA
+103 AVGLEEMA

-124 SSIREWTRRFADMA
+124 ASIREWSRRFADIA
-138 TGSGVAAEQL
+138 TGSGVAADQL

-156 AVGRIDSRAIDTL
+156 TIGKIDSRAIDTL

-180 AAVIGTSTEAVQAM
+180 AAVIGTTTEAVQAM
-194 VKKGAVSADQYA
+194 VKKGLVSADQYA
-206 AALRRM
+206 AAFRRM

-217 QYFNLSSQLSNTT
+217 KYYNLSSQLSNTS
-230 AGSWGTLLEN
+230 AGSWGTMLEN
-240 INRVVAKLGEPI
+240 INRVAAKLGEPI
-252 NEAITPALQSIAIA
+252 NEAFTPVLQSIAVA
-266 LEEGI
+266 LEESL
-271 PAMQEFAAGFGTA
+271 PAVQAFAGSFGSA
-284 LTGVVD
+284 FSGVVE

-296 SGIGELVSLLGGAE
+296 SGIGELVSVLGGAE
-310 TVVAAAAAALLMYV
+310 TVIAAAAAALLMYV
-324 GNTKAATA
+324 GNTKTA
-332 STISFRAQMVTLGNT
+332 VTSTVSFRAQLTTLGNT

-356 VSGYRAALT
+356 VTGFRTALS
-365 GLKSAMSSTLAGL
+365 GLKSAMAATLTGL
-378 KVTWSIAWSTMATV
+378 KLTWSVTWSTMATV

-406 TGIGLIFVGIG
+406 TGIGLIIVGIG

-424 SWFMGNSEAAE
+424 SWFAGNSEAAE

-442 QFEKSLRNLNKQA
+442 QFEKSLNNLNKQA
-455 DKVKTYE
+455 GKVKTHE

-473 RMDDLREERRMA
+473 RLDDLRDQRDMA

-493 VIKLLDQQIARLR
+493 VIALLDQQIARLR
-506 QKKRHY
+506 QKRRHY

-519 IEEAIEAERAAEAM
+519 IEEAIAAERAAEAM
-533 RRQQEEAAELERK
+533 RKQAEEAAELERK
-546 LAAARDKLN
+546 LAAAREKLN
-555 DLYRRQRETE
+555 DLYRRQRENE

-580 LRLADATAYGQA
+580 LRLADATAYGQT
-592 RHTIETLRQE
+592 RHTIESLRKE
-602 MEAIMRKPVVTE
+602 MEDIMRKPVVTE
-614 EDAARYQMLAA
+614 QDVARYEMLAS
-625 TYNKIVELQR
+625 TYNKITELQR

-657 QEKARENA
+657 QEQARQNA
-665 ARDYDMAVK
+665 SRDYDMAVK
-674 MLQAEIAGNERRLEV
+674 MLQAEIAGDERRLQV

-701 EYQRQGLS
+701 EYQRQGLE

-722 KQLER
+722 KQLEEA
-727 MQEKQKEQ
+727 QEKQKQQEQ
-735 EEKRQQQQGRG
+735 KQQGRS

-751 RITDSFAGVGG
+751 RITDSMAGVGG
-762 GGRSVVIGGPLIS
+762 GGRSVVIGGPLVS

-784 EGIGNNTKRPPTVQV
+784 EGIGNNTRRGPTIQV

>member
-9 SGDASSLQTAL
+9 SGDAASLQNAL
-20 EEIKG
+20 NEIKG

-48 GGAIAAVKS
+48 GGAIAAVKG

-90 EILDD
+90 QILDD

-124 SSIREWTRRFADMA
+124 ASIREWSRRFADIA
-138 TGSGVAAEQL
+138 TGSGVAADQL

-156 AVGRIDSRAIDTL
+156 AIGKIDSRAIDTL

-180 AAVIGTSTEAVQAM
+180 AAVIGTTTEAVQDM
-194 VKKGAVSADQYA
+194 VKKGLVSADQYA
-206 AALRRM
+206 AAFRHM

-217 QYFNLSSQLSNTT
+217 KYYNLSSQLSNTS
-230 AGSWGTLLEN
+230 AGSWGTMLEN
-240 INRVVAKLGEPI
+240 INRVAAKLGEPI
-252 NEAITPALQSIAIA
+252 NEAFTPVLQSIAVA
-266 LEEGI
+266 LEESL
-271 PAMQEFAAGFGTA
+271 PAVQAFAGSFGSA
-284 LTGVVD
+284 FSGVVA
-290 VISPIV
+290 VISSIV
-296 SGIGELVSLLGGAE
+296 SGIGELVSVLGGAE

-332 STISFRAQMVTLGNT
+332 STVSFRAQLTTMGNT

-356 VSGYRAALT
+356 VTGFRTALS
-365 GLKSAMSSTLAGL
+365 GLKSAMTATLTGL
-378 KVTWSIAWSTMATV
+378 KLTWSVTWSTMATV

-406 TGIGLIFVGIG
+406 TGIGLIIVGIG

-424 SWFMGNSEAAE
+424 SWFAGNSEAAE

-442 QFEKSLRNLNKQA
+442 QFEKSLNSLNKQA
-455 DKVKTYE
+455 GKVKTHE

-473 RMDDLREERRMA
+473 RIDDLRDQRDMA

-493 VIKLLDQQIARLR
+493 VIALLDQQIARLR
-506 QKKRHY
+506 QKRRHY

-519 IEEAIEAERAAEAM
+519 IEEAIAAELAAEAM
-533 RRQQEEAAELERK
+533 RKQAEEAAELERK
-546 LAAARDKLN
+546 LAAAREKLN
-555 DLYRRQRETE
+555 DLYRRQRENE
-565 REQYLSGLAPEVQIQ
+565 REQYLSGLAPDVQIQ
-580 LRLADATAYGQA
+580 LRLADATAYGQT
-592 RHTIETLRQE
+592 RHTIESLRKE
-602 MEAIMRKPVVTE
+602 MEDIMRKPVVTE
-614 EDAARYQMLAA
+614 QDVARYEMLAS
-625 TYNKIVELQR
+625 TYNKITELQR
-635 RGREEA
+635 RSREEA

-657 QEKARENA
+657 QEQARQNA

-674 MLQAEIAGNERRLEV
+674 MLQAEIAGDERRLQV

-701 EYQRQGLS
+701 EYQRQGLE

-722 KQLER
+722 KQLEEA
-727 MQEKQKEQ
+727 QEKQKQQEQ
-735 EEKRQQQQGRG
+735 KQQGRS

-751 RITDSFAGVGG
+751 RITDSMAGVGG
-762 GGRSVVIGGPLIS
+762 GGRSVVIGGPLVS

-784 EGIGNNTKRPPTVQV
+784 EGIGNNTRRGPTIQV

>member
-9 SGDASSLQTAL
+9 SGDAASLQNAL
-20 EEIKG
+20 NEIKG

-48 GGAIAAVKS
+48 GGAIAAVKG

-84 DAEQAG
+84 DAELAG
-90 EILDD
+90 QILDD

-103 AVGLEQMA
+103 AVGLEEMA

-124 SSIREWTRRFADMA
+124 ASIREWSRRFADIA
-138 TGSGVAAEQL
+138 TGSGVAADQL

-156 AVGRIDSRAIDTL
+156 AIGKIDSRAIDTL

-180 AAVIGTSTEAVQAM
+180 AAVIGTTTEAVQAM
-194 VKKGAVSADQYA
+194 VKKGLVSADQYA
-206 AALRRM
+206 AAFRRM

-217 QYFNLSSQLSNTT
+217 KYYNLSSQLSNTS
-230 AGSWGTLLEN
+230 AGSWGTMLEN
-240 INRVVAKLGEPI
+240 INRVAAKLGEPI
-252 NEAITPALQSIAIA
+252 NEAFTPVLQSIAVA
-266 LEEGI
+266 LEESL
-271 PAMQEFAAGFGTA
+271 PAVQAFAGSFGSA
-284 LTGVVD
+284 FSGVVE

-296 SGIGELVSLLGGAE
+296 SGIGELVSVLGGAE

-324 GNTKAATA
+324 GNTKAATT
-332 STISFRAQMVTLGNT
+332 STVSFRAQLTTLGNT

-356 VSGYRAALT
+356 VTGFRTALS
-365 GLKSAMSSTLAGL
+365 GLKSAMTATLTGL
-378 KVTWSIAWSTMATV
+378 KLTWSVTWSTMATV

-406 TGIGLIFVGIG
+406 TGIGLIIVGIG

-424 SWFMGNSEAAE
+424 SWFAGNSEAAE

-442 QFEKSLRNLNKQA
+442 QFEKSLNNLNKQA
-455 DKVKTYE
+455 GKVKTHE

-473 RMDDLREERRMA
+473 RLDDLRDQRDMA

-493 VIKLLDQQIARLR
+493 VIALLDQQIARLR
-506 QKKRHY
+506 QKRRHY

-519 IEEAIEAERAAEAM
+519 IEEAIAAERAAEAM

-546 LAAARDKLN
+546 LAAAREKLN
-555 DLYRRQRETE
+555 DLYRRQRENE

-580 LRLADATAYGQA
+580 LRLADATAYGQT
-592 RHTIETLRQE
+592 RHTIESLRKE
-602 MEAIMRKPVVTE
+602 MEDIMRKPVVTE
-614 EDAARYQMLAA
+614 QDVARYEMLAS
-625 TYNKIVELQR
+625 TYNKITELQR
-635 RGREEA
+635 RSREEA

-657 QEKARENA
+657 QEQARQNA
-665 ARDYDMAVK
+665 SRDYDMAVR
-674 MLQAEIAGNERRLEV
+674 MLQAEIAGDERRLQV

-701 EYQRQGLS
+701 EYQRQGLE

-722 KQLER
+722 KQLEEA
-727 MQEKQKEQ
+727 QEKQKQQEQ
-735 EEKRQQQQGRG
+735 KQQGRS

-751 RITDSFAGVGG
+751 RITDSMAGVGG
-762 GGRSVVIGGPLIS
+762 GGRSVVIGGPLVS

-784 EGIGNNTKRPPTVQV
+784 EGIGNNTRRGPTIQV

>member
-9 SGDASSLQTAL
+9 SGDAASLQNAL
-20 EEIKG
+20 NEIKG

-48 GGAIAAVKS
+48 GGAIAAVKG

-90 EILDD
+90 QILDD

-103 AVGLEQMA
+103 AVGLEEMA

-124 SSIREWTRRFADMA
+124 ASIREWSRRFADIA
-138 TGSGVAAEQL
+138 TGSGVTADQL

-156 AVGRIDSRAIDTL
+156 AIGKIDSRAIDTL

-180 AAVIGTSTEAVQAM
+180 AAIIGTTTEAVQGM
-194 VKKGAVSADQYA
+194 VKKGLVSADQYA
-206 AALRRM
+206 AAFRRM

-217 QYFNLSSQLSNTT
+217 KYYNLSSQLSNTS
-230 AGSWGTLLEN
+230 AGSWGTMLEN
-240 INRVVAKLGEPI
+240 INRVAAKLGEPI
-252 NEAITPALQSIAIA
+252 NEAFTPVLQSIAVA
-266 LEEGI
+266 LEESL
-271 PAMQEFAAGFGTA
+271 PAVQAFAGSFGSA
-284 LTGVVD
+284 FSGVVE

-296 SGIGELVSLLGGAE
+296 SGIGELVSVLGGAE
-310 TVVAAAAAALLMYV
+310 TVVAAAAVALLMYV
-324 GNTKAATA
+324 GNTKAATT
-332 STISFRAQMVTLGNT
+332 STVSFRAQLTTLGNT

-356 VSGYRAALT
+356 VTGFRTALS
-365 GLKSAMSSTLAGL
+365 GLKSAMTATLTGL
-378 KVTWSIAWSTMATV
+378 KLTWSVTWSTMATV

-406 TGIGLIFVGIG
+406 TGIGLIIVGIG

-424 SWFMGNSEAAE
+424 SWFAGNSEAAE

-442 QFEKSLRNLNKQA
+442 QFEKSLNSLNKQA
-455 DKVKTYE
+455 GKVKTHE

-473 RMDDLREERRMA
+473 RLDDLRDQRDMA

-493 VIKLLDQQIARLR
+493 VIALLDQQIARLR

-519 IEEAIEAERAAEAM
+519 IEEAIAAERAAEAM

-546 LAAARDKLN
+546 LAAAREKLN
-555 DLYRRQRETE
+555 DLYRRQRENE

-580 LRLADATAYGQA
+580 LRLADATAYGQT
-592 RHTIETLRQE
+592 RHTIESLRKE
-602 MEAIMRKPVVTE
+602 MEDIMRKPVVTE
-614 EDAARYQMLAA
+614 QDVARYEMLAS
-625 TYNKIVELQR
+625 TYNKITELQR

-657 QEKARENA
+657 QEQARQNA
-665 ARDYDMAVK
+665 SRDYDMAVK
-674 MLQAEIAGNERRLEV
+674 MLQAEIAGDERRLQV

-701 EYQRQGLS
+701 EYQRQGLE

-722 KQLER
+722 KQLEEA
-727 MQEKQKEQ
+727 QEKQKQQEQ
-735 EEKRQQQQGRG
+735 KQQGRS

-751 RITDSFAGVGG
+751 RITDSMAGVGG
-762 GGRSVVIGGPLIS
+762 GGRSVVIGGPLVS

-784 EGIGNNTKRPPTVQV
+784 EGIGNNTRRGPTIQV

>member
-9 SGDASSLQTAL
+9 SGDAASLQNAL
-20 EEIKG
+20 NEIKG

-48 GGAIAAVKS
+48 GGAIAAVKG

-90 EILDD
+90 QILDD

-103 AVGLEQMA
+103 AVGLEEMA

-124 SSIREWTRRFADMA
+124 ASIREWSRRFADIA
-138 TGSGVAAEQL
+138 TGSGVAADQL

-156 AVGRIDSRAIDTL
+156 AIGKIDSRAIDTL

-180 AAVIGTSTEAVQAM
+180 AAVIGTTTEAVQAM
-194 VKKGAVSADQYA
+194 VKKGLVSADQYA
-206 AALRRM
+206 AAFRRM

-217 QYFNLSSQLSNTT
+217 KYYNLSSQLSNTS
-230 AGSWGTLLEN
+230 AGSWGTMLEN
-240 INRVVAKLGEPI
+240 INRVAAKLGEPI
-252 NEAITPALQSIAIA
+252 NEAFTPVLQSIAVA
-266 LEEGI
+266 LEESL
-271 PAMQEFAAGFGTA
+271 PAVQAFAGSFGSA
-284 LTGVVD
+284 FSGVVE

-296 SGIGELVSLLGGAE
+296 SGIGELVSVLGGAE
-310 TVVAAAAAALLMYV
+310 TVIAAAAAALLMYV
-324 GNTKAATA
+324 GNTKTA
-332 STISFRAQMVTLGNT
+332 VTSTVSFRAQLTTLGNT

-356 VSGYRAALT
+356 VTGFRTALS
-365 GLKSAMSSTLAGL
+365 GLKSAMAATLTGL
-378 KVTWSIAWSTMATV
+378 KLTWSVTWSTMATV

-406 TGIGLIFVGIG
+406 TGIGLIIVGIG

-424 SWFMGNSEAAE
+424 SWFAGNSEAAE

-442 QFEKSLRNLNKQA
+442 QFEKSLNNLNKQA
-455 DKVKTYE
+455 GKVKTHE

-473 RMDDLREERRMA
+473 RLDDLRDQRDMA

-493 VIKLLDQQIARLR
+493 VIALLDQQIARLR
-506 QKKRHY
+506 QKRRHY

-519 IEEAIEAERAAEAM
+519 IEEAIAAERAAEAM
-533 RRQQEEAAELERK
+533 RKQAEEAAELERK
-546 LAAARDKLN
+546 LAAAREKLN
-555 DLYRRQRETE
+555 DLYRRQRENE

-580 LRLADATAYGQA
+580 LRLADATAYGQT
-592 RHTIETLRQE
+592 RHTIESLRKE
-602 MEAIMRKPVVTE
+602 MEDIMRKPVVTE
-614 EDAARYQMLAA
+614 QDVARYEMLAS
-625 TYNKIVELQR
+625 TYNKITELQR

-657 QEKARENA
+657 QEQARQNA
-665 ARDYDMAVK
+665 SRDYDMAVK
-674 MLQAEIAGNERRLEV
+674 MLQAEIAGDERRLQV

-701 EYQRQGLS
+701 EYQRQGLE

-722 KQLER
+722 KQLEEA
-727 MQEKQKEQ
+727 QEKQKQQEQ
-735 EEKRQQQQGRG
+735 KQQGRS

-751 RITDSFAGVGG
+751 RITDSMAGVGG
-762 GGRSVVIGGPLIS
+762 GGRSVVIGGPLVS

-784 EGIGNNTKRPPTVQV
+784 EGIGNNTRRGPTIQV

>member
-9 SGDASSLQTAL
+9 SGDAASLQNAL
-20 EEIKG
+20 NEIKG

-48 GGAIAAVKS
+48 GGAIAAVKG

-90 EILDD
+90 QILDD

-124 SSIREWTRRFADMA
+124 SSIREWSRRFADIA
-138 TGSGVAAEQL
+138 TGSGVAADQL

-156 AVGRIDSRAIDTL
+156 AIGKIDSRAIDTL

-180 AAVIGTSTEAVQAM
+180 AAIIGTTTEAVQDM
-194 VKKGAVSADQYA
+194 VKKGLVSADQYA
-206 AALRRM
+206 AAFRRM

-217 QYFNLSSQLSNTT
+217 KYYNLSSQLSNTS
-230 AGSWGTLLEN
+230 AGSWGTMLEN
-240 INRVVAKLGEPI
+240 INRVAAKLGEPI
-252 NEAITPALQSIAIA
+252 NEAFTPVLQSIAVA
-266 LEEGI
+266 LEESLPAVQAFAGI
-271 PAMQEFAAGFGTA
+271 FGSA
-284 LTGVVD
+284 FSGVVA

-296 SGIGELVSLLGGAE
+296 SGIGELVSVLGGAE

-324 GNTKAATA
+324 GNTKAATT
-332 STISFRAQMVTLGNT
+332 STVSFRAQLTTLGNT

-356 VSGYRAALT
+356 VTGFRTALS
-365 GLKSAMSSTLAGL
+365 GLKSAMTATLTGL
-378 KVTWSIAWSTMATV
+378 KLTWSVTWSTMATV

-406 TGIGLIFVGIG
+406 TGIGLIIVGIG

-424 SWFMGNSEAAE
+424 SWFAGNSEAAE

-442 QFEKSLRNLNKQA
+442 QFEKSLNSLNKQA
-455 DKVKTYE
+455 GKVKTHE

-473 RMDDLREERRMA
+473 RLDDLRDQRDMA

-493 VIKLLDQQIARLR
+493 VIALLDQQIARLR
-506 QKKRHY
+506 QKRRHY
-512 EETLPIQ
+512 EETLPLQ
-519 IEEAIEAERAAEAM
+519 IEEAIAAERAAEAM

-546 LAAARDKLN
+546 LAAAREKLN
-555 DLYRRQRETE
+555 DLYRRQRENE

-580 LRLADATAYGQA
+580 LRLADATAYGQT
-592 RHTIETLRQE
+592 RHTIESLRKE
-602 MEAIMRKPVVTE
+602 MEDIMRKPVVTE
-614 EDAARYQMLAA
+614 QDVARYEMLAS
-625 TYNKIVELQR
+625 TYNKITELQR
-635 RGREEA
+635 RSREEA

-657 QEKARENA
+657 QEQARQNA
-665 ARDYDMAVK
+665 SRDSDMAVR
-674 MLQAEIAGNERRLEV
+674 MLQAEIAGDERRLQV

-701 EYQRQGLS
+701 EYQRQGLE

-722 KQLER
+722 KQLEEA
-727 MQEKQKEQ
+727 QEKQKQQEQ
-735 EEKRQQQQGRG
+735 KQQGRS

-751 RITDSFAGVGG
+751 RITDSMAGVGG
-762 GGRSVVIGGPLIS
+762 GGRSVVIGGPLVS

-784 EGIGNNTKRPPTVQV
+784 EGIGNNTRRGPTIQV

>member
-9 SGDASSLQTAL
+9 SGDAASLQNAL
-20 EEIKG
+20 NEIKG

-48 GGAIAAVKS
+48 GGAIAAVKG

-90 EILDD
+90 QILDD

-103 AVGLEQMA
+103 AVGLEEMA

-124 SSIREWTRRFADMA
+124 ASIREWSRRFADIA
-138 TGSGVAAEQL
+138 TGSGVAADQL

-156 AVGRIDSRAIDTL
+156 AIGKIDSRAIDTL

-180 AAVIGTSTEAVQAM
+180 AAVIGTTTEAVQAM
-194 VKKGAVSADQYA
+194 VKKGLVSADQYA
-206 AALRRM
+206 AAFRRM

-217 QYFNLSSQLSNTT
+217 KYYNLSSQLSNTS
-230 AGSWGTLLEN
+230 AGSWGTMLEN
-240 INRVVAKLGEPI
+240 INRVAAKLGEPI
-252 NEAITPALQSIAIA
+252 NEAFTPVLQSIAVA
-266 LEEGI
+266 LEESL
-271 PAMQEFAAGFGTA
+271 PAVQAFAGSFGSA
-284 LTGVVD
+284 FSGVVA
-290 VISPIV
+290 VITPIV
-296 SGIGELVSLLGGAE
+296 SGIGELVSVLGGAE

-324 GNTKAATA
+324 GNTKAATT
-332 STISFRAQMVTLGNT
+332 STVSFRAQLTTLGNT

-356 VSGYRAALT
+356 VTGFRTALS
-365 GLKSAMSSTLAGL
+365 GLKSAMTATLTGL
-378 KVTWSIAWSTMATV
+378 KLTWSVTWSTMATV

-406 TGIGLIFVGIG
+406 TGIGLIIVGIG

-424 SWFMGNSEAAE
+424 SWFAGNSEAAE

-442 QFEKSLRNLNKQA
+442 QFEKSLNSLNKQA
-455 DKVKTYE
+455 GKVKTHE

-473 RMDDLREERRMA
+473 RIDDLRDQRDMA

-493 VIKLLDQQIARLR
+493 VIALLDQQIARLR
-506 QKKRHY
+506 QKRRHY

-519 IEEAIEAERAAEAM
+519 IEEAIAAERAAEAM

-546 LAAARDKLN
+546 LAAAREKLN
-555 DLYRRQRETE
+555 DLYRRQRENE

-580 LRLADATAYGQA
+580 LRLADATAYGQT
-592 RHTIETLRQE
+592 RHTIESLRKE
-602 MEAIMRKPVVTE
+602 MEDIMRKPVVTE
-614 EDAARYQMLAA
+614 QDVARYEMLAS
-625 TYNKIVELQR
+625 TYNKITELQR

-657 QEKARENA
+657 QEQARQNA

-674 MLQAEIAGNERRLEV
+674 MLQAEIAGDERRLQV

-701 EYQRQGLS
+701 EYQRQGLE

-722 KQLER
+722 KQLEE
-727 MQEKQKEQ
+727 MQEKQKQQEQ
-735 EEKRQQQQGRG
+735 KQQGRS

-751 RITDSFAGVGG
+751 RITDSMAGVGG
-762 GGRSVVIGGPLIS
+762 GGRSVVIGGPLVS

-784 EGIGNNTKRPPTVQV
+784 EGIGNNTRRGPTIQV

>member
-9 SGDASSLQTAL
+9 SGDAASLQNAL
-20 EEIKG
+20 NEIKG

-48 GGAIAAVKS
+48 GGAIAAVKG

-90 EILDD
+90 QILDD

-124 SSIREWTRRFADMA
+124 ASIREWSRRFADIA
-138 TGSGVAAEQL
+138 TGSGVAADQL

-156 AVGRIDSRAIDTL
+156 AIGKIDSRAIDTL

-180 AAVIGTSTEAVQAM
+180 AAIIGTTTEAVQDM
-194 VKKGAVSADQYA
+194 VKKGLVSADQYA
-206 AALRRM
+206 TAFRRM

-217 QYFNLSSQLSNTT
+217 KYYNLSSQLSNTS
-230 AGSWGTLLEN
+230 AGSWGTMLEN
-240 INRVVAKLGEPI
+240 INRVAAKLGEPI
-252 NEAITPALQSIAIA
+252 NEAFTPVLQSIAVA
-266 LEEGI
+266 LEESL
-271 PAMQEFAAGFGTA
+271 PAVQAFAGSFGSA
-284 LTGVVD
+284 FSGVVE

-296 SGIGELVSLLGGAE
+296 SGIGELVSVLGGAE

-332 STISFRAQMVTLGNT
+332 STVSFRAQLTTLGNT

-356 VSGYRAALT
+356 VTGFRTALS
-365 GLKSAMSSTLAGL
+365 GLKSAMTATLTGL
-378 KVTWSIAWSTMATV
+378 KLTWSVTWSTMATV

-406 TGIGLIFVGIG
+406 TGIGLIIVGIG

-424 SWFMGNSEAAE
+424 SWFAGNSEAAE

-442 QFEKSLRNLNKQA
+442 QFEKSLNNLNKQA
-455 DKVKTYE
+455 GKVKTHE

-473 RMDDLREERRMA
+473 RLDDLRDQRDMA

-493 VIKLLDQQIARLR
+493 VIALLDQQIARLR
-506 QKKRHY
+506 QKRRHY

-519 IEEAIEAERAAEAM
+519 IEEAIAAERAADAM
-533 RRQQEEAAELERK
+533 RKQAEEAAELERK
-546 LAAARDKLN
+546 LAAAREKLN
-555 DLYRRQRETE
+555 DLYRRQRENE

-580 LRLADATAYGQA
+580 LRLADATAYGQT
-592 RHTIETLRQE
+592 RHTIESLRKE
-602 MEAIMRKPVVTE
+602 MEDIMRKPVVTE
-614 EDAARYQMLAA
+614 QDVARYEMLAS
-625 TYNKIVELQR
+625 TYNKITELQR

-657 QEKARENA
+657 QEQARQNA

-674 MLQAEIAGNERRLEV
+674 MLQAEIAGDERRLQV

-701 EYQRQGLS
+701 EYQRQGLE

-722 KQLER
+722 KQLEEA
-727 MQEKQKEQ
+727 QEKQKQQEQ
-735 EEKRQQQQGRG
+735 KQQGRS

-751 RITDSFAGVGG
+751 RITDSMAGVGG
-762 GGRSVVIGGPLIS
+762 GGRSVVIGGPLVS

-784 EGIGNNTKRPPTVQV
+784 EGIGNNTRRGPTIQV

>member
-9 SGDASSLQTAL
+9 SGDAASLQNAL
-20 EEIKG
+20 NEIKG

-48 GGAIAAVKS
+48 GGAIAAVKG

-90 EILDD
+90 QILDD

-103 AVGLEQMA
+103 AVGLEEMA

-124 SSIREWTRRFADMA
+124 ASIREWSRRFADIA
-138 TGSGVAAEQL
+138 TGSGVAADQL

-156 AVGRIDSRAIDTL
+156 AIGKIDSRAIDTL

-180 AAVIGTSTEAVQAM
+180 AAVIGTTTEAVQDM
-194 VKKGAVSADQYA
+194 VKKGLVSADQYA
-206 AALRRM
+206 AAFRRM

-217 QYFNLSSQLSNTT
+217 KYYNLSSQLSNTS
-230 AGSWGTLLEN
+230 AGSWGTMLEN
-240 INRVVAKLGEPI
+240 INRVAAKLGEPI
-252 NEAITPALQSIAIA
+252 NEAFTPVLQSIAVA
-266 LEEGI
+266 LEESL
-271 PAMQEFAAGFGTA
+271 PAVQAFAGSFGSA
-284 LTGVVD
+284 FSGVVE

-296 SGIGELVSLLGGAE
+296 SGIGELVSVLGGAE
-310 TVVAAAAAALLMYV
+310 TVVSAAAAALLMYV
-324 GNTKAATA
+324 GNTKAATT
-332 STISFRAQMVTLGNT
+332 STVSFRAQLTTLGNT

-356 VSGYRAALT
+356 VTGFRTALS
-365 GLKSAMSSTLAGL
+365 GLKSAMTATLTGL
-378 KVTWSIAWSTMATV
+378 KLTWSVTWSTMATV
-392 TRAAMVAVKAAIVS
+392 TRAAMVAVKAALVS
-406 TGIGLIFVGIG
+406 TGIGLIIVGIG

-424 SWFMGNSEAAE
+424 SWFAGNSEAAE

-442 QFEKSLRNLNKQA
+442 QFEKSLNSLNKQA
-455 DKVKTYE
+455 GKVKTHE

-473 RMDDLREERRMA
+473 RIDDFRDQRDMA

-493 VIKLLDQQIARLR
+493 VIALLDQQIARLR
-506 QKKRHY
+506 QKRRHY

-519 IEEAIEAERAAEAM
+519 IEEAIAAERAAEAM

-546 LAAARDKLN
+546 LAAAREKLN
-555 DLYRRQRETE
+555 DLYRRQRENE

-580 LRLADATAYGQA
+580 LRLADATAYGQT
-592 RHTIETLRQE
+592 RHTIESLRKE
-602 MEAIMRKPVVTE
+602 MEDIMRKPVVTE
-614 EDAARYQMLAA
+614 QDVARYEMLAS
-625 TYNKIVELQR
+625 TYNKITELQR
-635 RGREEA
+635 RSREEA

-657 QEKARENA
+657 QEQARQNA
-665 ARDYDMAVK
+665 SRDYDMAVK
-674 MLQAEIAGNERRLEV
+674 MLQAEIAGDERRLQV

-701 EYQRQGLS
+701 EYQRQGLE

-722 KQLER
+722 KQLEEA
-727 MQEKQKEQ
+727 QEKQKQQEQ
-735 EEKRQQQQGRG
+735 KQQGRS

-751 RITDSFAGVGG
+751 RITDSMAGVGG
-762 GGRSVVIGGPLIS
+762 GGRSVVIGGPLVS

-784 EGIGNNTKRPPTVQV
+784 EGIGNNTRRGPTIQV

>member
-9 SGDASSLQTAL
+9 SGDATSLQNAL
-20 EEIKG
+20 NEIKG

-48 GGAIAAVKS
+48 GGAIAAVKG

-90 EILDD
+90 QILDD

-103 AVGLEQMA
+103 AVGLEEMA

-124 SSIREWTRRFADMA
+124 ASIREWSRRFADIA
-138 TGSGVAAEQL
+138 TGSGVAADQL

-156 AVGRIDSRAIDTL
+156 AIGKIDSRAIDTL

-180 AAVIGTSTEAVQAM
+180 AAVIGTTTEAVQDM
-194 VKKGAVSADQYA
+194 VKKGLVSADQYA
-206 AALRRM
+206 AAFRRM

-217 QYFNLSSQLSNTT
+217 KYYNLSSQLSNTS
-230 AGSWGTLLEN
+230 AGSWGTMLEN
-240 INRVVAKLGEPI
+240 INRVAAKLGEPI
-252 NEAITPALQSIAIA
+252 NEAFTPVLQSIAVA
-266 LEEGI
+266 LEESL
-271 PAMQEFAAGFGTA
+271 PAVQAFAGSFGSA
-284 LTGVVD
+284 FSGVVA

-296 SGIGELVSLLGGAE
+296 SGIGELVSVLGGAE
-310 TVVAAAAAALLMYV
+310 TVIAAAAAALLMYV
-324 GNTKAATA
+324 GNTKTA
-332 STISFRAQMVTLGNT
+332 VTSTVSFRAQLTTLGNT

-356 VSGYRAALT
+356 VTGFRTALS
-365 GLKSAMSSTLAGL
+365 GLKSAMTATLTGL
-378 KVTWSIAWSTMATV
+378 KLTWSVTWSTMATV

-406 TGIGLIFVGIG
+406 TGIGLIIVGIG

-424 SWFMGNSEAAE
+424 SWFAGNSEAAE

-442 QFEKSLRNLNKQA
+442 QFEKSLNNLNKQA
-455 DKVKTYE
+455 GKVKTHE

-473 RMDDLREERRMA
+473 RLDDLRDQRDMA

-493 VIKLLDQQIARLR
+493 VIALLDQQIARLR
-506 QKKRHY
+506 QKRRHY

-519 IEEAIEAERAAEAM
+519 IEEAIAAERAAEAM
-533 RRQQEEAAELERK
+533 RKQAEEAAELERK
-546 LAAARDKLN
+546 LAAAREKLN
-555 DLYRRQRETE
+555 DLYRRQRENE

-580 LRLADATAYGQA
+580 LRLADATAYGQT
-592 RHTIETLRQE
+592 RHTIESLRKE
-602 MEAIMRKPVVTE
+602 MEDIMRKPVVTE
-614 EDAARYQMLAA
+614 QDVARYEMLAS
-625 TYNKIVELQR
+625 TYNKITELQR
-635 RGREEA
+635 RSREEA

-657 QEKARENA
+657 QEQARQNA
-665 ARDYDMAVK
+665 SRDYDMAVK
-674 MLQAEIAGNERRLEV
+674 MLQAEIAGDERRLQV

-701 EYQRQGLS
+701 EYQRQGLE

-722 KQLER
+722 KQLEEA
-727 MQEKQKEQ
+727 QEKQKQQEQ
-735 EEKRQQQQGRG
+735 KQQGRS

-751 RITDSFAGVGG
+751 RITDSMAGVGG
-762 GGRSVVIGGPLIS
+762 GGRSVVIGGPLVS

-784 EGIGNNTKRPPTVQV
+784 EGIGNNTRRGPTIQV

>member
-20 EEIKG
+20 DEIRG

-252 NEAITPALQSIAIA
+252 NEAITPAIQSIAIA

-356 VSGYRAALT
+356 VSGYRTALT

-406 TGIGLIFVGIG
+406 TGIGLIIVGIG

-493 VIKLLDQQIARLR
+493 VIALLDQQIARLR

-592 RHTIETLRQE
+592 RHTIESLRQE
-602 MEAIMRKPVVTE
+602 MEDIMRKPVVTE
-614 EDAARYQMLAA
+614 EDVARYQMLAS

-657 QEKARENA
+657 QEQARQNA

-674 MLQAEIAGNERRLEV
+674 MLQAEIAGNEKRLEI

-701 EYQRQGLS
+701 EYQRQGLE

-722 KQLER
+722 KQLEE
-727 MQEKQKEQ
+727 MQEKQ
-735 EEKRQQQQGRG
+735 EKREKQQQGRS
-746 RQQGT
+746 RQSGS
-751 RITDSFAGVGG
+751 RISDSYASVGG
-762 GGRSVVIGGPLIS
+762 GGRSVVIGGPLLT

-784 EGIGNNTKRPPTVQV
+784 EGIGANTKRTPTVQV
-799 SGNVEAVISR
+799 TGNVDAVISR

>member
-9 SGDASSLQTAL
+9 SGDAASLQNAL
-20 EEIKG
+20 NEIKG

-48 GGAIAAVKS
+48 GGAIAAVKG

-90 EILDD
+90 QILDD

-103 AVGLEQMA
+103 AVGLEEMA

-124 SSIREWTRRFADMA
+124 ASIREWSRRFADIA
-138 TGSGVAAEQL
+138 TGSGVAADQL

-156 AVGRIDSRAIDTL
+156 AIGKIDSRAIDTL

-180 AAVIGTSTEAVQAM
+180 AAIIGTTTEAVQDM
-194 VKKGAVSADQYA
+194 VKKGLVSADQYA
-206 AALRRM
+206 AAFRRM

-217 QYFNLSSQLSNTT
+217 KYYNLSSQLSNTS
-230 AGSWGTLLEN
+230 AGSWGTMLEN
-240 INRVVAKLGEPI
+240 INRVAAKLGEPI
-252 NEAITPALQSIAIA
+252 NEAFTPVLQSIAVA
-266 LEEGI
+266 LEESL
-271 PAMQEFAAGFGTA
+271 PAVQAFAGSFGSA
-284 LTGVVD
+284 FSGVVA

-296 SGIGELVSLLGGAE
+296 SGIGELVSVLGGAE
-310 TVVAAAAAALLMYV
+310 TVVASAAAALLMYV
-324 GNTKAATA
+324 GNTKAATT
-332 STISFRAQMVTLGNT
+332 STVSFRAQLTTLGNT

-356 VSGYRAALT
+356 VTGFRTALS
-365 GLKSAMSSTLAGL
+365 GLKSAMTATLTGL
-378 KVTWSIAWSTMATV
+378 KLTWSVTWSTMATV

-406 TGIGLIFVGIG
+406 TGIGLIIVGIG

-424 SWFMGNSEAAE
+424 SWFAGNSEAAE

-442 QFEKSLRNLNKQA
+442 QFEKSLNSLNKQA
-455 DKVKTYE
+455 GKVKTHE

-473 RMDDLREERRMA
+473 RLDDLRDQRDMA

-493 VIKLLDQQIARLR
+493 VIALLDQQIARLR
-506 QKKRHY
+506 QKRRHY

-519 IEEAIEAERAAEAM
+519 IEEAIAAERAAEAM

-546 LAAARDKLN
+546 LAAAREKLN
-555 DLYRRQRETE
+555 DLYRRQRENE

-580 LRLADATAYGQA
+580 LRLADATAYGQT
-592 RHTIETLRQE
+592 RHTIESLRKE
-602 MEAIMRKPVVTE
+602 MEDIMRKPVVTE
-614 EDAARYQMLAA
+614 QDVARYEMLAS
-625 TYNKIVELQR
+625 TYNKITELQR
-635 RGREEA
+635 RSREEA

-657 QEKARENA
+657 QEQARQNA
-665 ARDYDMAVK
+665 SRDYDMAVK
-674 MLQAEIAGNERRLEV
+674 MLQAEIAGDERRLQV

-701 EYQRQGLS
+701 EYQRQGLE

-722 KQLER
+722 KQLEEA
-727 MQEKQKEQ
+727 QEKQKQQEQ
-735 EEKRQQQQGRG
+735 KQQGRS

-751 RITDSFAGVGG
+751 RITDSMAGVGG
-762 GGRSVVIGGPLIS
+762 GGRSVVIGGPLVS

-784 EGIGNNTKRPPTVQV
+784 EGIGNNTRRGPTIQV

>member
-9 SGDASSLQTAL
+9 SGDAASLQNAL
-20 EEIKG
+20 NEIKG

-48 GGAIAAVKS
+48 GGAIAAVKG

-90 EILDD
+90 QILDD

-103 AVGLEQMA
+103 AVGLEEMA

-124 SSIREWTRRFADMA
+124 ASIREWSRRFADIA
-138 TGSGVAAEQL
+138 TGSGVAADQL

-156 AVGRIDSRAIDTL
+156 AIGKIDSRAIDTL

-180 AAVIGTSTEAVQAM
+180 AAVIGTTTEAVQAM
-194 VKKGAVSADQYA
+194 VKKGLVSADQYA
-206 AALRRM
+206 AAFRRM

-217 QYFNLSSQLSNTT
+217 KYYNLSSQLSNTS
-230 AGSWGTLLEN
+230 AGSWGTMLEN
-240 INRVVAKLGEPI
+240 INRVAAKLGEPI
-252 NEAITPALQSIAIA
+252 NEAFTPVLQSIAVA
-266 LEEGI
+266 LEESL
-271 PAMQEFAAGFGTA
+271 PAVQAFAGSFGSA
-284 LTGVVD
+284 FSGVVA

-296 SGIGELVSLLGGAE
+296 SGIGELVSVLGGAE

-324 GNTKAATA
+324 GNTKAATT
-332 STISFRAQMVTLGNT
+332 STVSFRAQLTTLGNT

-356 VSGYRAALT
+356 VTGFRTALS
-365 GLKSAMSSTLAGL
+365 GLKSAMTATLTGL
-378 KVTWSIAWSTMATV
+378 KLTWSVTWSTMATV

-406 TGIGLIFVGIG
+406 TGIGLIIVGIG

-424 SWFMGNSEAAE
+424 SWFAGNSEAAE

-442 QFEKSLRNLNKQA
+442 QFEKSLNNLNKQA
-455 DKVKTYE
+455 GKVKTHE

-473 RMDDLREERRMA
+473 RIDDLRDQRDMA

-493 VIKLLDQQIARLR
+493 VIALLDQQIARLR

-519 IEEAIEAERAAEAM
+519 IEEAIAAERAAEAM

-546 LAAARDKLN
+546 LAAAREKLN
-555 DLYRRQRETE
+555 DLYRRQRENE

-580 LRLADATAYGQA
+580 LRLADATAYGQT
-592 RHTIETLRQE
+592 RHTIESLRKE
-602 MEAIMRKPVVTE
+602 MEDIMRKPVVTE
-614 EDAARYQMLAA
+614 QDVARYEMLAS
-625 TYNKIVELQR
+625 TYNKITELQR
-635 RGREEA
+635 RSREEA

-657 QEKARENA
+657 QEQARQNA
-665 ARDYDMAVK
+665 SRDYDMAVK
-674 MLQAEIAGNERRLEV
+674 MLQAEIAGDERRLQV

-701 EYQRQGLS
+701 EYQRQGLE

-722 KQLER
+722 KQLEEA
-727 MQEKQKEQ
+727 QEKQKQQEQ
-735 EEKRQQQQGRG
+735 NQQGRS

-751 RITDSFAGVGG
+751 RITDSMAGVGG
-762 GGRSVVIGGPLIS
+762 GGRSVVIGGPLVS

-784 EGIGNNTKRPPTVQV
+784 EGIGNNTRRGPTIQV